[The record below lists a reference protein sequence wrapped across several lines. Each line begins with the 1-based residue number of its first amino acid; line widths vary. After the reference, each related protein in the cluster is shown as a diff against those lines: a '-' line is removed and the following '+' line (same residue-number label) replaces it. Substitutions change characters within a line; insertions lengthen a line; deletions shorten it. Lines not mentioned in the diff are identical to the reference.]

1 MSIRYR
7 TLLPFVAAALAMPA
21 AVQASAEWHPTL
33 RGAGYTYHYDHFQS
47 AKTRVQVMAEVD
59 AARKDGTLASMIGHN
74 VPLPSAST
82 GPVKSRQQVVD
93 EMRNESP
100 QDRRARMEMLING

>member
-21 AVQASAEWHPTL
+21 LAQASAEWHPTL
-33 RGAGYTYHYDHFQS
+33 RGAGYTYHPDHFQS
-47 AKTRVQVMAEVD
+47 TKTRAQVMAEVD
-59 AARKDGTLASMIGHN
+59 AARTSGTPASIGHN
-74 VPLPSAST
+74 VPLPLAST

-93 EMRNESP
+93 KMRNESP
-100 QDRRARMEMLING
+100 QDRRARMEMLIGG

>member
-7 TLLPFVAAALAMPA
+7 TLLPFVAAALALPA

-47 AKTRVQVMAEVD
+47 TTARAQVLAKVD
-59 AARKDGTLASMIGHN
+59 AARKDGTLASMSAHN
-74 VPLPSAST
+74 VPLPLAST